1 MAFLFTPKKA
11 AFEDETLES
20 YMLRIAK
27 ENFFDSYEQLSLA
40 IREALLE
47 LDHEAHGAFPIE
59 LKLLN
64 IYHAK
69 QNSHFRVRALALVES
84 LLNIPKFTLLKLSY
98 LKSNTLFLN
107 SYSSVYRNGVD
118 IPLLF
123 LRQKEQRFG
132 IPICPHCLQE
142 NQYIRYFWGIKP
154 YTVCAI
160 HNVKL
165 IKNCPDCNQLINYI
179 ENQSIGNCSCGYDLS
194 KAPTSIPSSEEYKLA
209 IFMMEQK
216 QVPNAVLFNNK
227 PLSHYFASLIWF
239 QHRYQVFD
247 SFNYMDLL
255 NYFNSWP
262 DSFHGELHKIS
273 SSAETLLIIPFNQTS
288 FHFIFGDL
296 ILRAEAINTYDH
308 KKHFIHEALID
319 YLCQLVN
326 NHQKSTKPNIA
337 DILLSVTETA
347 IILST
352 SNEQVYR
359 LFEHGILQA
368 AFNLKI
374 QKRINANEGIFF
386 LRQVIEFY
394 QSYGCSGSGV
404 YVSKW

>member
-1 MAFLFTPKKA
+1 MAFLFKPEKSAHK
-11 AFEDETLES
+11 DETLES
-20 YMLRIAK
+20 YMLRIVKA
-27 ENFFDSYEQLSLA
+27 NFFDSYEQLSLA
-40 IREALLE
+40 IREVLIE
-47 LDHEAHGAFPIE
+47 LDHDAHGAFPIE

-69 QNSHFRVRALALVES
+69 QNSHFRVRALALLEG
-84 LLNIPKFTLLKLSY
+84 LLNIPEFTLLKLSY
-98 LKSNTLFLN
+98 VKSNALFIN
-107 SYSSVYRNGVD
+107 SYSSVHRNGVE

-142 NQYIRYFWGIKP
+142 SRYIRSLWDIRP
-154 YTVCAI
+154 YTACAI
-160 HNVKL
+160 HNVDL
-165 IKNCPDCNQLINYI
+165 ITNCPTCNQLVNYI
-179 ENQSIGNCSCGYDLS
+179 ENQSIDHCSCGYDLS
-194 KAPTSIPSSEEYKLA
+194 KAPTSISSDKEVKLA

-216 QVPNAVLFNNK
+216 QDPSTVLFNSRS
-227 PLSHYFASLIWF
+227 LSHYFSSLIWF
-239 QHRYQVFD
+239 QHRYQVID
-247 SFNYMDLL
+247 SFDYTGLL
-255 NYFNSWP
+255 NYFNNWP
-262 DSFHGELHKIS
+262 DIFYDELNKIS
-273 SSAETLLIIPFNQTS
+273 SSAETLLIMPFNQTS

-308 KKHFIHEALID
+308 HKHFIHEALID

-326 NHQKSTKPNIA
+326 THQKSKKPNIA

-352 SNEQVYR
+352 SHEQVYR
-359 LFEHGILQA
+359 LFEHGMLQV
-368 AFNLKI
+368 AFNIKL
-374 QKRINANEGIFF
+374 QKRINPNKGTFF